1 MTTKMEKNYQIF
13 IVSEDEEAISVITK
27 VFFDSLYTITITKT
41 GIEVLS
47 LISYKLPHIILI
59 GTDITDINAFELV
72 SLIKKNSITRYVPC
86 IVFGH
91 NNEIQDRISAI
102 DSGADGY
109 LPLPFK
115 HEELHSLVDAKL
127 IQHDELYLLSVTD
140 DLTGLFT
147 RKEFFRRF
155 SFEIES
161 NIHSCVSIAIIDID
175 HFKNIND
182 TYGHPV
188 GDIVLIQLANML
200 KALQSENYTPARFG
214 GEEFVVIFPG
224 VQSTE
229 AKKIIDR
236 IRLQFSGINFKTNTP
251 DKTFSVSFSAG
262 ISEYPSM
269 GTNLSELL
277 SRADQAL
284 YAAKTDGRNR
294 VYAFSPIMSRND
306 KFWEYIKTNKIIKNI
321 FIDPFLHE
329 PVTGYH
335 YLPVVLE
342 NLLSS
347 ETSIDAIGVLIIKV
361 LPLIDFYQYRGY
373 KNFEYDI
380 ENIALQIPKI
390 FEIHF
395 PYERYV
401 TVADLYDFE
410 IAILFPFPSAL
421 KTNVSEFNKLCKELV
436 LDISLQSIHHHVE
449 IHYTH
454 GVLPFDKH
462 LARKILQEIK
472 SIKSN
477 FSPLLSLANEV
488 EIIPNFSQAIH
499 ANKDISDYI
508 FLLPVYNTE
517 FARLMYHVFSKQ
529 LVSAK
534 NFFDIMIKNAIASQ
548 EHYLQ
553 FISSM
558 AEIISAR
565 NLQLPFIINWV
576 PSIDLSLQ
584 ISTLQEL
591 CTKLSLTKIVLAI
604 DEIELHSFIPQYE
617 ELTPKNT
624 TPIEFFVSNCYIGN
638 NLLQSL
644 STIEFSM
651 VILSEHIIR
660 NLHYF
665 KDGIKII
672 NGLRLFCDQIN
683 LPLYAPNILKDEE
696 YRIIKD
702 INIAYSSGPYIEQ
715 RFALYSASSKVT

>member
-1 MTTKMEKNYQIF
+1 MTTRIEKNYQIF
-13 IVSEDEEAISVITK
+13 IVSKDEDAVSTITK
-27 VFFDSLYTITITKT
+27 VFSDSLYTITLAKT
-41 GIEVLS
+41 GMEVLS

-86 IVFGH
+86 IVFGY

-102 DSGADGY
+102 DAGADGY
-109 LPLPFK
+109 LPLPLK
-115 HEELHSLVDAKL
+115 NEELHSLVHAKL

-155 SFEIES
+155 SFDIES
-161 NIHSCVSIAIIDID
+161 NIHRCVSITIIDID

-200 KALQSENYTPARFG
+200 KSLQSENYTPARFG

-224 VQSTE
+224 VQATE

-236 IRLQFSGINFKTNTP
+236 IRLQFSSINFKTNTP
-251 DKTFSVSFSAG
+251 DKSFSVSFSAG

-269 GTNLSELL
+269 GINLSELL

-284 YAAKTDGRNR
+284 YSAKTDGRNR

-342 NLLSS
+342 NLLSF

-361 LPLIDFYQYRGY
+361 LPLVDFYQYRGY

-380 ENIALQIPKI
+380 ENISLLIPKI
-390 FEIHF
+390 CEIHF

-401 TVADLYDFE
+401 TVADLYDYE

-421 KTNVSEFNKLCKELV
+421 KTNVSEFTKLCKELV

-449 IHYTH
+449 IHYAH
-454 GVLPFDKH
+454 GVVPFHKH

-477 FSPLLSLANEV
+477 FSPLLSLANEA
-488 EIIPNFSQAIH
+488 EIISSFWQEIH
-499 ANKDISDYI
+499 SKKDISDYI

-517 FARLMYHVFSKQ
+517 FTRSLCHVFSKQ

-534 NFFDIMIKNAIASQ
+534 NFFDIMIKNAITSE

-553 FISSM
+553 FVSSL
-558 AEIISAR
+558 ANIVSAHKFH
-565 NLQLPFIINWV
+565 LPFIINWI

-584 ISTLQEL
+584 ISTLQEV
-591 CTKLSLTKIVLAI
+591 CTKLSLDKIVLAI
-604 DEIELHSFIPQYE
+604 AEIELHSFILHYDG
-617 ELTPKNT
+617 LSSKNT
-624 TPIEFFVSNCYIGN
+624 TPVEFAVSNCYIGS

-644 STIEFSM
+644 STIEFSL

-665 KDGIKII
+665 KDRIKII

-702 INIAYSSGPYIEQ
+702 INITYSSGPYIEQ
-715 RFALYSASSKVT
+715 QYALFSSSTKVK

>member
-13 IVSEDEEAISVITK
+13 IVSEDGEAISAITK
-27 VFFDSLYTITITKT
+27 LFSDPSYTITLTKS

-59 GTDITDINAFELV
+59 GTDITDINPFELV

-102 DSGADGY
+102 DAGADGY

-115 HEELHSLVDAKL
+115 NEELHSLVHAKL

-188 GDIVLIQLANML
+188 GDIVLIQLANIL

-224 VQSTE
+224 VQATE
-229 AKKIIDR
+229 AKIIIDR
-236 IRLQFSGINFKTNTP
+236 IRLQFSSITFKTNTP
-251 DKTFSVSFSAG
+251 DKIFSVSFSAG
-262 ISEYPSM
+262 IAEYPSM

-294 VYAFSPIMSRND
+294 VYVFSPIMSRND

-347 ETSIDAIGVLIIKV
+347 ETSIDSIGVLIIKV

-390 FEIHF
+390 CEIHF
-395 PYERYV
+395 PYERYI

-421 KTNVSEFNKLCKELV
+421 KTNVSKFTKLCKELV
-436 LDISLQSIHHHVE
+436 LDISLQSIHHHIE
-449 IHYTH
+449 IQYAH
-454 GVLPFDKH
+454 GVIPFYRN

-472 SIKSN
+472 IIKSN
-477 FSPLLSLANEV
+477 FSSLLSLANETA
-488 EIIPNFSQAIH
+488 IIPNFSQAIYT
-499 ANKDISDYI
+499 NKDISDYI

-517 FARLMYHVFSKQ
+517 FARIMYHVLSKQ

-534 NFFDIMIKNAIASQ
+534 NFLDIMIKNAIASQ
-548 EHYLQ
+548 EQYIH
-553 FISSM
+553 FISSL
-558 AEIISAR
+558 AKILSAH
-565 NLQLPFIINWV
+565 NLQLPLIINWA
-576 PSIDLSLQ
+576 PSIELSLQ
-584 ISTLQEL
+584 IQTLQKL
-591 CTKLSLTKIVLAI
+591 CAKFSLTKIVLSI

-617 ELTPKNT
+617 GLSEKNT
-624 TPIEFFVSNCYIGN
+624 APIEFAVSNCYIGS

-651 VILSEHIIR
+651 VILSEHMIR

-665 KDGIKII
+665 KDRIKII

-683 LPLYAPNILKDEE
+683 LPLYTPNILKDEE

-702 INIAYSSGPYIEQ
+702 ISIAYFSGPYIEQ
-715 RFALYSASSKVT
+715 QYILFSSTLHAK

>member
-1 MTTKMEKNYQIF
+1 MITKLEKNYQIF
-13 IVSEDEEAISVITK
+13 IVSKDEEAISAITR
-27 VFFDSLYTITITKT
+27 VFSDPLYTITLTKT
-41 GIEVLS
+41 GMEVLS
-47 LISYKLPHIILI
+47 LVSYKLPHIMLI
-59 GTDITDINAFELV
+59 GTDISDINAFELV

-115 HEELHSLVDAKL
+115 IEELHSLVHAKL

-200 KALQSENYTPARFG
+200 KSLQTENYTPARFG

-224 VQSTE
+224 VVATE

-236 IRLQFSGINFKTNTP
+236 IRLQFSSINFKTNTP

-294 VYAFSPIMSRND
+294 VYTFSPIMSRND

-329 PVTGYH
+329 PITGYH

-347 ETSIDAIGVLIIKV
+347 ETSIDSIGVLIIKV
-361 LPLIDFYQYRGY
+361 VPLVDFYRYRGY

-380 ENIALQIPKI
+380 ENIALLIPKI
-390 FEIHF
+390 CEIHF

-401 TVADLYDFE
+401 TVADLYDYE
-410 IAILFPFPSAL
+410 IAILFPFPSS
-421 KTNVSEFNKLCKELV
+421 KTNISEFTKLCKELV

-449 IHYTH
+449 IHYAQ
-454 GVLPFDKH
+454 GVVPFHRH

-472 SIKSN
+472 SIKAS
-477 FSPLLSLANEV
+477 FLPLLSLANEA
-488 EIIPNFSQAIH
+488 EIISSFSRAI
-499 ANKDISDYI
+499 NEKKDITDYI
-508 FLLPVYNTE
+508 FLLPVYNTSFE
-517 FARLMYHVFSKQ
+517 RSLYHVLSKQ

-534 NFFDIMIKNAIASQ
+534 NFFDIMMKNAITSQ
-548 EHYLQ
+548 KHYTY
-553 FISSM
+553 FIESL
-558 AEIISAR
+558 AHIVATHNVQIP
-565 NLQLPFIINWV
+565 LLINWV
-576 PSIDLSLQ
+576 PAIDLALQ
-584 ISTLQEL
+584 IHTLQKL
-591 CTKLSLTKIVLAI
+591 CNTLSLPKIVLAI
-604 DEIELHSFIPQYE
+604 DEIELHSFISQYE
-617 ELTPKNT
+617 GLAVKNT
-624 TPIEFFVSNCYIGN
+624 TPIEFSVSNCYIGSN
-638 NLLQSL
+638 VLQSL

-651 VILSEHIIR
+651 VTLSEHMIR

-665 KDGIKII
+665 KDRIKII

-715 RFALYSASSKVT
+715 QYALIAAPSKTI

>member
-1 MTTKMEKNYQIF
+1 MATNIEKNYQIF
-13 IVSEDEEAISVITK
+13 IVSNNEEAIRTITG
-27 VFFDSLYTITITKT
+27 VFSDSLYTITITKS
-41 GIEVLS
+41 GMEVLS
-47 LISYKLPHIILI
+47 LISYKLPHIIII

-86 IVFGH
+86 IVFGID
-91 NNEIQDRISAI
+91 NEIQERISAI

-109 LPLPFK
+109 LALPFK
-115 HEELHSLVDAKL
+115 NEELHSLVHAKL

-161 NIHSCVSIAIIDID
+161 KIHSCVSIAIIDID

-182 TYGHPV
+182 TYGHPI

-224 VQSTE
+224 LQATE
-229 AKKIIDR
+229 AKIIIDR
-236 IRLQFSGINFKTNTP
+236 IRLQFSSISFKTNTP

-284 YAAKTDGRNR
+284 YSAKTDGRNR

-347 ETSIDAIGVLIIKV
+347 ETPIDAIGVLIIKII
-361 LPLIDFYQYRGY
+361 PLVDFYQYRGY

-380 ENIALQIPKI
+380 ENIALLIPKI
-390 FEIHF
+390 CEIHF

-401 TVADLYDFE
+401 TVADLYDYE
-410 IAILFPFPSAL
+410 IAILFPFPSSL

-436 LDISLQSIHHHVE
+436 LDISLQAIHHHME
-449 IHYTH
+449 IHYTQ
-454 GVLPFDKH
+454 GVVPFHKN

-477 FSPLLSLANEV
+477 FSPLISLSNEADIV
-488 EIIPNFSQAIH
+488 SSFSHAIH
-499 ANKDISDYI
+499 AKKDISDYI
-508 FLLPVYNTE
+508 FMLPVYNTH
-517 FARLMYHVFSKQ
+517 FTKSMYHIFSKQ

-534 NFFDIMIKNAIASQ
+534 NFFDIMLKNAIQSKDD
-548 EHYLQ
+548 YSQ
-553 FISSM
+553 FITSLQ
-558 AEIISAR
+558 EIISSH
-565 NLQLPFIINWV
+565 NSQLPLIINWLPTV
-576 PSIDLSLQ
+576 DLSLQ
-584 ISTLQEL
+584 IETLQQL
-591 CTKLSLTKIVLAI
+591 SKLFTIPKVIIAI
-604 DEIELHSFIPQYE
+604 DEIELHSFIPQYNQ
-617 ELTPKNT
+617 LTARNISH
-624 TPIEFFVSNCYIGN
+624 IEFAISNCYIGS
-638 NLLQSL
+638 NLLQYL

-651 VILSEHIIR
+651 VILSEHMVR

-665 KDGIKII
+665 KDRIKII

-702 INIAYSSGPYIEQ
+702 INIAYASGPYIEQ
-715 RFALYSASSKVT
+715 QFSLFKATSRVM